1 MNRIIA
7 IFLAVAALEAGAVS
21 SWSAR
26 LGALGRNDT
35 VVTNVAEALPLSGGT
50 MEGPLDMGF
59 HTLTFNAAPGVSG
72 WALWDLLRVWP
83 ADAEAP
89 VSFPYVVTNLVKE
102 AVATGI
108 YERIDE
114 GISNSVMRSIRDW
127 ADVALALDKGNL
139 QVDDVW
145 CQDDTAT
152 RVDYSWN
159 DSYEGPFFY
168 ETVLFGH
175 PYVTNAA
182 GNYVELTVFRPSAWR
197 ILPGRNEN
205 VPTAGTWYE
214 TETEDPDSY
223 DEETG
228 EYTATVGVGVS
239 MSCTYSV
246 VPADGNPFVT
256 RDMLEAH
263 VGGVDADA
271 VRDIVTNE
279 VESGY
284 SEWTCTPSEFDGEP
298 IRIVFTPGEDV
309 GNWTP
314 MAGDAVIGRDNGAV
328 DATEIVWPYI
338 DSWGSGSATQ
348 DLVAV
353 RHPLRRNSLGLARLQ
368 DLGGL
373 PYVQS
378 ENGTASVLTVHA
390 LTSGSR
396 AAGAVG
402 RDSAVI
408 GASGVASA
416 HHAVA
421 MGRWA
426 VASNNYSYVFNG
438 AQPGKYGSH
447 GIGTYNVNPM
457 NGVYGFYVGG
467 RTLVEAL
474 ADAMAQAT
482 PTNLPCYGEDGTCI
496 GTNAVGPCSIS
507 RIVANIAT
515 QTLYTVESA
524 TRDVWTC
531 AELEGDPLTVY
542 TLAWTNGMWYANLYM
557 DEPFYFGD
565 VYPVAPVAGSA
576 DATSVTMSDP
586 VGDLHFTKVGPVTEE
601 VAVWDFTAR
610 LYDSRGGQYVGETF
624 DVETNGWRV
633 FTSSQTLDIYGVEHN
648 VYCLMDVSCPTNLKQ
663 LATERRWPVNGG
675 PPVLTNWVTW
685 AVDDYYVIT
694 QAEVV
699 ATMRDR
705 NALGLA
711 RFADL
716 DRYAVP
722 RQRVTDEVRRAVNL
736 ANNYIF
742 DGDVCWRRQIV
753 DGGYLEYVAV
763 TNIDL
768 TLPENWLALEM
779 IENQY
784 RRTRP

>member
-26 LGALGRNDT
+26 LGALGKNDT
-35 VVTNVAEALPLSGGT
+35 VVTNVAEALPLAGGT

-59 HTLTFNAAPGVSG
+59 NPITFNAASNVTG
-72 WALWDLLRVWP
+72 WAMWDLLRVWP
-83 ADAEAP
+83 SGAEAP
-89 VSFPYVVTNLVKE
+89 ISFPYVVTNLVRE

-114 GISNSVMRSIRDW
+114 GISNSVMRSIMDW
-127 ADVALALDKGNL
+127 ADVALALDSGDI
-139 QVDDVW
+139 QVDEVW

-152 RVDYSWN
+152 RVDHSWN
-159 DSYEGPFFY
+159 DSYSGPFFY
-168 ETVLFGH
+168 ETMLSGH
-175 PYVTNAA
+175 PYATNAA
-182 GNYVELTVFRPSAWR
+182 GEYVELTVFRPSAWQ
-197 ILPGRNEN
+197 ILPGRNGN

-228 EYTATVGVGVS
+228 EYTSMVGVGVS

-246 VPADGNPFVT
+246 VPAGGNPFVT

-271 VRDIVTNE
+271 VRGIVTNE
-279 VESGY
+279 APVAYTEWVCDPPELDGTSFTVVENSL
-284 SEWTCTPSEFDGEP
+284 D
-298 IRIVFTPGEDV
+298 VPGSAWMLV
-309 GNWTP
+309 WG
-314 MAGDAVIGRDNGAV
+314 ASVSAKGDAGSTSLTWAITSYGQFVTNV
-328 DATEIVWPYI
+328 VATRQAIM
-338 DSWGSGSATQ
+338 GNA
-348 DLVAV
+348 
-353 RHPLRRNSLGLARLQ
+353 LGLARRT
-368 DLGGL
+368 DLYGL
-373 PYVQS
+373 PYVAS
-378 ENGTASVLTVHA
+378 SNGVATNLSVQT

-408 GASGVASA
+408 GASGLASA

-426 VASNNYSYVFNG
+426 VASNNYSYVYNG

-447 GIGTYNVNPM
+447 GIGTYNVNPL
-457 NGVYGFYVGG
+457 NGVYGFYVGD

-482 PTNLPCYGEDGTCI
+482 PTNVPCYGEDGTCV

-557 DEPFYFGD
+557 DEPSYFGD

-586 VGDLHFTKVGPVTEE
+586 VGDLHFTKVGPVAEE

-633 FTSSQTLDIYGVEHN
+633 FTSSQTLNIYGVEYN

-663 LATERRWPVNGG
+663 LSTERRWPANGG

>member
-7 IFLAVAALEAGAVS
+7 ILLAVAALEAGAVS

-26 LGALGRNDT
+26 LGALGKNDT
-35 VVTNVAEALPLSGGT
+35 VVTNVAESLPLAGGT

-59 HTLTFNAAPGVSG
+59 NPITFNAASNATG
-72 WALWDLLRVWP
+72 WSMWDLLRVWP
-83 ADAEAP
+83 SGAEAP
-89 VSFPYVVTNLVKE
+89 VSFPYVITNLVGE

-108 YERIDE
+108 TERIDQ
-114 GISNSVMRSIRDW
+114 GISNSVMRSVMDW
-127 ADVALALDKGNL
+127 ADVAIALDKGDI

-152 RVDYSWN
+152 RVDSSWN
-159 DSYEGPFFY
+159 DGYDGPFFY
-168 ETVLFGH
+168 ETVLSGH
-175 PYVTNAA
+175 PYATNAA
-182 GNYVELTVFRPSAWR
+182 GEHVELTVFRPSAWR
-197 ILPGRNEN
+197 LLPGRNGN

-214 TETEDPDSY
+214 TETEDPYSY

-256 RDMLEAH
+256 RDQLDRF
-263 VGGVDADA
+263 VGGIDTNTVKC
-271 VRDIVTNE
+271 IVTNE
-279 VESGY
+279 APVAY
-284 SEWTCTPSEFDGEP
+284 TEWTCDPAEYGGTPFRVVADALDEP
-298 IRIVFTPGEDV
+298 GSAWMLVWGASV
-309 GNWTP
+309 S
-314 MAGDAVIGRDNGAV
+314 AKGDADSTYLTWEIMSYGQVVTNVVATRQAV
-328 DATEIVWPYI
+328 MGNA
-338 DSWGSGSATQ
+338 
-348 DLVAV
+348 
-353 RHPLRRNSLGLARLQ
+353 LGLARRA
-368 DLGGL
+368 DLHGL
-373 PYVQS
+373 PYVAS
-378 ENGTASVLTVHA
+378 SNGVATNLSVA
-390 LTSGSR
+390 GGF
-396 AAGAVG
+396 AAGG
-402 RDSAVI
+402 
-408 GASGVASA
+408 GVAS
-416 HHAVA
+416 
-421 MGRWA
+421 
-426 VASNNYSYVFNG
+426 NG
-438 AQPGKYGSH
+438 NSFAFSATPGYGSR
-447 GIGTYNVNPM
+447 GYGTFGVNPV
-457 NGVYGFYVGG
+457 NGVYGTYIGD
-467 RTLVEAL
+467 RTIVDAV
-474 ADAMAQAT
+474 ADALSRST
-482 PTNLPCYGEDGTCI
+482 PTNVPVYGENGTVT

-542 TLAWTNGMWYANLYM
+542 TLAWTNGLWYALLYM
-557 DEPFYFGD
+557 DEPGYFGD
-565 VYPVAPVAGSA
+565 VYPLAPAAGSA
-576 DATSVTMSDP
+576 DATSVTMTDP
-586 VGDLHFTKVGPVTEE
+586 VGDLHFTKVGPSAED

-610 LYDSRGGQYVGETF
+610 LYDSRGGRYVGETF
-624 DVETNGWRV
+624 DVETNGWRMFV
-633 FTSSQTLDIYGVEHN
+633 SSQTLDIYGVAHS
-648 VYCLMDVSCPTNLKQ
+648 VYRLMDVSCPTNLRQ
-663 LATERRWPVNGG
+663 LSTERRWPANGG

-685 AVDDYYVIT
+685 AVDNYYVIT

-711 RFADL
+711 RFSDL

-742 DGDVCWRRQIV
+742 DGDVCWRRQLV
-753 DGGYLEYVAV
+753 EGGYLEYVAV

-779 IENQY
+779 IENEY